1 MATNVQHNFAH
12 RYLQYAAEIIEAYD
26 GKVPL
31 HYFIKQSFAKQKKFG
46 SRDRKAISQVVYS
59 YYRVSN
65 ALRQMSLQQA
75 LPLALLLTTTPSPLW
90 ESVVPVAW
98 HNIWQGTPIEK
109 WNWAQQHF
117 TLNASIF
124 PHSNYVS
131 TALDVAAFNLSHL
144 QQPDVFIR
152 IRNIANTQRIIQQL
166 TDHNITFEVLD
177 NCIRLPQQ
185 TAVDT
190 MLAIDKDVVIQDWS
204 SQQVASM
211 FALVRSNI
219 TQKKQPITWWDCCA
233 ASGGK
238 SIAAYDYFGK
248 QLQLTAT
255 DVRSSILHNL
265 KNRFSTAG
273 INIAKTFV
281 HNAATPSLP
290 FHEKFEV
297 VLADVPCSGSG
308 TWGRTPEQLYFS
320 EEASIEQ
327 YQQLQRNIA
336 NNVVSNV
343 KQGGFLLYV
352 TCSVFSA
359 ENEQNVQYLL
369 ATHQNLTLV
378 EQKYFSGYHHKAD
391 TLFAALMQKL

>member
-1 MATNVQHNFAH
+1 MGTNVQHNFAH
-12 RYLQYAAEIIEAYD
+12 RYLQYAAEIIEAYN

-65 ALRQMSLQQA
+65 ALRQMALPQA
-75 LPLALLLTTTPSPLW
+75 LPLALLLTTMPSPMW
-90 ESVVPVAW
+90 QNVVPVAW
-98 HNIWQGTPIEK
+98 HTIWQAAPIEK

-117 TLNASIF
+117 ALNASIF
-124 PHSNYVS
+124 PHTHFVS
-131 TALDVAAFNLSHL
+131 EQIDKIAFEISHL

-152 IRNIANTQRIIQQL
+152 IRNTANTQHIIQQL
-166 TDHNITFEVLD
+166 TDHNISFEVFD

-190 MLAIDKDVVIQDWS
+190 FLAIDKDVVIQDYS

-211 FALVRSNI
+211 FALIQSNI
-219 TQKKQPITWWDCCA
+219 KQTKQPITWWDCCA

-265 KNRFSTAG
+265 KKRFSTAG
-273 INIAKTFV
+273 INNAKIFV

-308 TWGRTPEQLYFS
+308 TWGRTPEQLFFS
-320 EEASIEQ
+320 EEASIAQ

-352 TCSVFSA
+352 TCSVFND
-359 ENEQNVQYLL
+359 ENEINVQHLL
-369 ATHQNLTLV
+369 ATHQHLTLV
-378 EQKYFSGYHHKAD
+378 AQKYFIGYHHKAD
-391 TLFAALMQKL
+391 TLFAALLQKL